1 MLLKSQAVSYCQLV
15 RQVGTDSEIINGV
28 IYKGNLFAQ
37 GNSYQ
42 KEHRDLAI
50 SEMRRCFLDPEP
62 PTACLLVEDGDIVT
76 IWHEDTKIIKI
87 VETTQDI
94 VEYLNLEQLVDA
106 MKSPMGIEIKNRWY
120 DSLSPHRCFVAKTAI
135 DWMLTK
141 LPIDRQEAQLI
152 GKRLIQAGWIKQ
164 SPIYQQDAKLIG
176 QRLIDR
182 GWNNCLIS
190 ADVFEDGEILYDF
203 IK

>member
-37 GNSYQ
+37 GNSYH
-42 KEHRDLAI
+42 KEHREQAI
-50 SEMRRCFLDPEP
+50 TEMRRSFLDPEP
-62 PTACLLVEDGDIVT
+62 AFACLLVEDGDIVT
-76 IWHEDTKIIKI
+76 IWHEDLRIVKV

-94 VEYLNLEQLVDA
+94 VEYINLEQLVNV
-106 MKSPMGIEIKNRWY
+106 MKSSGGVEIKNRWY
-120 DSLSPHRCFVAKTAI
+120 EAIYPHRCFVGKAAI

-141 LPIDRQEAQLI
+141 LSIGRQEAQSI
-152 GKRLIQAGWIKQ
+152 GTRLIKDGWIEQ
-164 SPIYQQDAKLIG
+164 SPIHQQDAKFIG
-176 QRLIDR
+176 QKLLDR
-182 GWNNCLIS
+182 GWNNTIS
-190 ADVFEDGEILYDF
+190 SDVFEDNEMVYEF

>member
-37 GNSYQ
+37 GNSYH
-42 KEHRDLAI
+42 KDHREQAI
-50 SEMRRCFLDPEP
+50 TEMRRCFLDPEP
-62 PTACLLVEDGDIVT
+62 PIACLLVEDGEIVT
-76 IWHEDTKIIKI
+76 IWHEDLRIVKI

-94 VEYLNLEQLVDA
+94 VTYINLEQLIDV
-106 MKSPMGIEIKNRWY
+106 MKSPAGVEVKNRWY
-120 DSLSPHRCFVAKTAI
+120 EAMYPHRCFVGKIAI

-141 LPIDRQEAQLI
+141 LPIDREE
-152 GKRLIQAGWIKQ
+152 
-164 SPIYQQDAKLIG
+164 AKLIG
-176 QRLIDR
+176 NRLIQDGWIEQLPMHLQDAKFIGQRLLDR
-182 GWNNCLIS
+182 AWNHTIS
-190 ADVFEDGEILYDF
+190 ADVFEDSEMVYEF